1 MNETDTD
8 KTDNITSDIYLTSM
22 PGTANVV
29 KYACWKIEYIELY
42 LVSVVNA
49 QCLLGNKLV
58 MCILTS
64 VVTLTL
70 DLFLPEELCS
80 PWAWPQTTNM

>member
-29 KYACWKIEYIELY
+29 KYAC
-42 LVSVVNA
+42 
-49 QCLLGNKLV
+49 
-58 MCILTS
+58 
-64 VVTLTL
+64 
-70 DLFLPEELCS
+70 
-80 PWAWPQTTNM
+80 